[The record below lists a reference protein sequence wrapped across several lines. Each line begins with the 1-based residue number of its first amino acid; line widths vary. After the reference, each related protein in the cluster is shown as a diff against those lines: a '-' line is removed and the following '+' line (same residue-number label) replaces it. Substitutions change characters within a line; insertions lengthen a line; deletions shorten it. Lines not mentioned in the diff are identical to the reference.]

1 MARTPIAG
9 RKFYPSTK
17 LTDARQISLSPE
29 RFIRRRKENFFVRQT
44 VVLFAKIKSFA
55 SKIFSAVYFLVYQV
69 LAMLSTAIL
78 LDFRLSFCSSNSG
91 EVFTKSIENRNHK
104 R

>member
-29 RFIRRRKENFFVRQT
+29 RFIRRRKGNFFVRQT
-44 VVLFAKIKSFA
+44 VVLFAKIKTFCI
-55 SKIFSAVYFLVYQV
+55 KNFLCC
-69 LAMLSTAIL
+69 LFPSLPG
-78 LDFRLSFCSSNSG
+78 SG
-91 EVFTKSIENRNHK
+91 DALRRHVVRF
-104 R
+104 